1 MLEALLK
8 LGRALELSAKQAKDM
23 EDTGNHSVNKIN
35 AKEGDR
41 QSCRRNGTEDSSQ
54 SQRKCS
60 QSLNRHYGDKQGKS
74 SRKCGNCGGYAP
86 HKNPCPAR
94 GKTCNACGK
103 IGHFAHVCRSKP
115 RAVASVETDEIS
127 DEEYEY
133 VYTVNHQENRK
144 PPLCQLQINGKSVE
158 MMIDSGASV
167 NLLDEI
173 TFERINSHGNE
184 SLRPTH
190 TKIYSYGSEAPL
202 PLLGTLTA
210 TVKSSNAS
218 TPAQLLVV
226 KGENGNLL
234 SYHTAQ
240 KLV

>member
-1 MLEALLK
+1 
-8 LGRALELSAKQAKDM
+8 
-23 EDTGNHSVNKIN
+23 
-35 AKEGDR
+35 
-41 QSCRRNGTEDSSQ
+41 
-54 SQRKCS
+54 
-60 QSLNRHYGDKQGKS
+60 
-74 SRKCGNCGGYAP
+74 
-86 HKNPCPAR
+86 
-94 GKTCNACGK
+94 
-103 IGHFAHVCRSKP
+103 
-115 RAVASVETDEIS
+115 
-127 DEEYEY
+127 
-133 VYTVNHQENRK
+133 
-144 PPLCQLQINGKSVE
+144 
-158 MMIDSGASV
+158 MMINSGASV